1 VGEVSLVDFRF
12 EGDDSVIVE
21 TRDRDRLFGR
31 LPALAVEDGLDIRE
45 ITSPDDN
52 LQAVFDYLVG
62 K

>member
-1 VGEVSLVDFRF
+1 
-12 EGDDSVIVE
+12 VE
-21 TRDRDRLFGR
+21 TGNRDRFFGR
-31 LPALAVEDGLDIRE
+31 LPGLLVELGISVEE